1 MVDNKVIAFRLYKNG
16 SFINLTYA
24 QSTISASHVPV
35 VNGVSSLDLAVGDYV
50 ELYIV
55 QDTGSSQD
63 LNAAYTRFEGYRLI
77 G

>member
-1 MVDNKVIAFRLYKNG
+1 MSKDHSPVTNG
-16 SFINLTYA
+16 A
-24 QSTISASHVPV
+24 AC
-35 VNGVSSLDLAVGDYV
+35 LDLAVGDYV

-63 LNAAYTRFEGYRLI
+63 LNAAYTRFEGYKLI